1 MAEELGEVPR
11 LFAYPY
17 GEAPRVARR
26 AVQRAGFGAAFT
38 VRPAATWTGDLL
50 QIPRMD
56 AMSRVDEGPGVQ
68 PGDEPVGL
76 SIVVPA
82 CDWLNILSDVV
93 TRLASQAYP
102 RERFEV
108 IVVDDGS
115 RSDPSPI
122 FDEMPPNVRLVRQGD
137 GRFRAGQARQRGAE
151 LAGHPHLVFLD
162 ADVAVGPDF
171 LWHYDW
177 IHQRVP
183 DAVALGY
190 LSGYNL
196 HDLGHLHTPDAV
208 LGRDLD
214 ELPLIPDC
222 SREPTL
228 RRCFDN
234 LDWLEEPWPL
244 TYTGN
249 LSLPKALFE
258 RVGGFSDE
266 FVGWGLEDVDLGIRL
281 ARAGSAL
288 PLQPL
293 RARFPRGRPEGEREP
308 KSLPPS
314 RSRRGRTSRAT
325 YQNLDVLARRHAGDP
340 AVEAY
345 IARSRAD
352 IDETCG
358 RPSTVGI
365 EVGGACAV
373 RTRLPP
379 PAPFRAARWYAGPG
393 AARPRRLRREGPRPH
408 DLPTWAV
415 SRRSTPG
422 SSPCWSG
429 RARRWAGCRCRAS
442 ATRSPRRGSPSGRAT
457 RVSRAWW

>member
-1 MAEELGEVPR
+1 
-11 LFAYPY
+11 
-17 GEAPRVARR
+17 
-26 AVQRAGFGAAFT
+26 
-38 VRPAATWTGDLL
+38 
-50 QIPRMD
+50 
-56 AMSRVDEGPGVQ
+56 
-68 PGDEPVGL
+68 
-76 SIVVPA
+76 
-82 CDWLNILSDVV
+82 
-93 TRLASQAYP
+93 
-102 RERFEV
+102 
-108 IVVDDGS
+108 
-115 RSDPSPI
+115 
-122 FDEMPPNVRLVRQGD
+122 MPPNVRLVRQGD

-214 ELPLIPDC
+214 ELPLIPDR

-228 RRCFDN
+228 RRCLDN

-249 LSLPKALFE
+249 LSLPKALLE

-281 ARAGSAL
+281 ARAGGRFLFSRFAL
-288 PLQPL
+288 GFHVVDPNESESRNPFRQLH
-293 RARFPRGRPEGEREP
+293 
-308 KSLPPS
+308 PS
-314 RSRRGRTSRAT
+314 REDFAG
-325 YQNLDVLARRHAGDP
+325 YLQNLDVLARRHAGDP

-373 RTRLPP
+373 RTP
-379 PAPFRAARWYAGPG
+379 YH
-393 AARPRRLRREGPRPH
+393 RRLHFVQPGGTPVQELLDRVAYAEKVRARTIYLLGGEPAEHPGFFTLLERASEAVGWVSMQSLGHAFAAPGLAERARDAGLSGVVVMIFAFDPIVHDGLYGAGAYGELLAGLDALAAAGLELSAHLVVTRESAG
-408 DLPTWAV
+408 AV
-415 SRRSTPG
+415 EATIEELSRRAMPVVELSVTEPALAMEAERL
-422 SSPCWSG
+422 SG
-429 RARRWAGCRCRAS
+429 MPAALR
-442 ATRSPRRGSPSGRAT
+442 
-457 RVSRAWW
+457 